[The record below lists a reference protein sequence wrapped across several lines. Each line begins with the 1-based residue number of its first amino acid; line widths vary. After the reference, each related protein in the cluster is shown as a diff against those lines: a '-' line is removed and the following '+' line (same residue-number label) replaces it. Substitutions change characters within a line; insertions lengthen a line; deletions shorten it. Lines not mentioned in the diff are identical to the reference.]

1 MAEFFQDMDSNLSPH
16 FGQNSSNYTKASPA
30 QDALSELFDLQVP
43 PSEDSVSNDIMTG
56 DANSLIVDLNDLLK
70 RDPTLSS
77 LSDNNLAVDVASSND
92 QNQFDFMSNLSNP
105 SNQSGIDIPKNFGT
119 ILVPNNR
126 YIFLSS

>member
-1 MAEFFQDMDSNLSPH
+1 MDSNLSPH

-43 PSEDSVSNDIMTG
+43 PSEDSISNDIMTG

-77 LSDNNLAVDVASSND
+77 LSDNNLAVDVASSSG

-126 YIFLSS
+126 